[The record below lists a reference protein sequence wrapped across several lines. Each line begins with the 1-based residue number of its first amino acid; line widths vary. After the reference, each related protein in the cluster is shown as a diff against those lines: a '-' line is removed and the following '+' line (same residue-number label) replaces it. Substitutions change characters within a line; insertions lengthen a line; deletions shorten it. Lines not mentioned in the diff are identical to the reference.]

1 MVGIVV
7 AAQGGLAA
15 GLVDAARRILGPQ
28 DQLEAVDLNDFET
41 PEIFRRRMGEAVSR
55 ADRGE
60 GVIVLVDMYGS
71 GPFQTAAGMLRPDV
85 FSGPSGRKNP
95 PFAGVQV
102 VTGANL
108 PMLLE
113 LLINRGGPRGRTGAN
128 LGNLAGLAL
137 RSGRE
142 GVADMLEA
150 LRGEDA

>member
-41 PEIFRRRMGEAVSR
+41 PELFRRRMGEAVSR
-55 ADRGE
+55 ANRGE

-85 FSGPSGRKNP
+85 HPGSPDRKSP
-95 PFAGVQV
+95 PFPGVQV

-113 LLINRGGPRGRTGAN
+113 LLVNRGGHRGEAGAN

-150 LRGEDA
+150 LRGEDV

>member
-1 MVGIVV
+1 MVGVVV
-7 AAQGGLAA
+7 AAQGGLAV
-15 GLVDAARRILGPQ
+15 GLVDAARRILGRQ
-28 DQLEAVDLNDFET
+28 EQLEALDLVDTEA

-55 ADRGE
+55 VDRGQ

-71 GPFQTAAGMLRPDV
+71 GPSQTAAGMLRPGIFHGATDY
-85 FSGPSGRKNP
+85 
-95 PFAGVQV
+95 AGLDFPGVEV

-113 LLINRGGPRGRTGAN
+113 LLINRRSSKGEPRAN

-142 GVADMLEA
+142 GVANMLEA
-150 LRGEDA
+150 LRGEDV